1 MAARKLLVEV
11 VAAKALMP
19 KDGQGSTNAYCVVSL
34 IFVPMEWSVVS
45 SFLSCLLN
53 FMVCV
58 KLDYDGQRKRT
69 RVKPKDLDPVW
80 NEKVC
85 NWW

>member
-1 MAARKLLVEV
+1 
-11 VAAKALMP
+11 
-19 KDGQGSTNAYCVVSL
+19 
-34 IFVPMEWSVVS
+34 VS

>member
-1 MAARKLLVEV
+1 M
-11 VAAKALMP
+11 
-19 KDGQGSTNAYCVVSL
+19 
-34 IFVPMEWSVVS
+34 
-45 SFLSCLLN
+45 
-53 FMVCV
+53 

-85 NWW
+85 DSSLSTLDDPG